1 MSDLRDLYQEVILD
15 HSKSPRNFRE
25 ISDASCSANGYNP
38 LCGDKIKVF
47 LRTEGDTIEDA
58 AFNGSGC
65 AISMA
70 AASMMTQAARGAT
83 RDQIERKF
91 QTYHAL
97 VTGKTDPD
105 AAGAELGKLAIF
117 AGVSR
122 FPVRVKCATLCWHT
136 LRAALKQQEAS
147 VTTE

>member
-15 HSKSPRNFRE
+15 HCKSPRNFRE

-83 RDQIERKF
+83 RDQIEQKF
-91 QTYHAL
+91 QTFHAL
-97 VTGKTDPD
+97 VTGKTDPLWE
-105 AAGAELGKLAIF
+105 APAWQCLPLPA
-117 AGVSR
+117 SR
-122 FPVRVKCATLCWHT
+122 NR
-136 LRAALKQQEAS
+136 QQQYPRTDRQIRS
-147 VTTE
+147 RYSGRRR